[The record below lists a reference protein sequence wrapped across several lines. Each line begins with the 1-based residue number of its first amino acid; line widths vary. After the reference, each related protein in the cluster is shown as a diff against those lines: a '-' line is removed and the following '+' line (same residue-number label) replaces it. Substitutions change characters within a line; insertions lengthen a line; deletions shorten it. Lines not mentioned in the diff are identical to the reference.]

1 MASSSHITD
10 VFVRVRPSLDQEA
23 STLPDLVLNS
33 NEDSEQSLNETFPAL
48 KGNLP
53 IDGFAGILG
62 LEENNKRVFS
72 RVVLPRLDTVLT
84 GGTLSLFCYGYTGA
98 GKTHTTI
105 GYNGEDGLFRLA
117 AEEVLREINDT
128 NVNLAE
134 GEEPYILN
142 ASAIEIY
149 NDEVYDLFGGKAKCT
164 LRKNKHGQLQVR
176 GTTKKCVF
184 PEEEAMANGFDF
196 SIVTNKLST
205 FQVASSKDLDAI
217 QNMVDKFRKVGSS
230 SEHNN
235 SSRSHAVFRLDIV
248 NQRLLDT
255 IDELEKIESIKPALQ
270 TAFDKKRTYAL
281 RHRILDVEKQIDDA
295 NKRINKMHAN
305 ATQKNSLFGGRLI
318 LVDLAGADSDS
329 RSIGDDGHTMIE
341 RKESQAINKSL
352 LALKECIRA
361 LTTSSQHNSSI
372 ARKAI
377 PFRNSSLTRILE
389 EVLTPDGKRSCW

>member
-33 NEDSEQSLNETFPAL
+33 NENSEQSLNETFPAL

-72 RVVLPRLDTVLT
+72 RVMLPRLDTVLT

-117 AEEVLREINDT
+117 AEEVLREINDA
-128 NVNLAE
+128 NINLAE

-149 NDEVYDLFGGKAKCT
+149 NDEVYDLLGGKAKCT

-176 GTTKKCVF
+176 GATKKYVF
-184 PEEEAMANGFDF
+184 PKEEAITNGLDF
-196 SIVTNKLST
+196 SIVTVSVDQLRDST
-205 FQVASSKDLDAI
+205 SVS
-217 QNMVDKFRKVGSS
+217 
-230 SEHNN
+230 
-235 SSRSHAVFRLDIV
+235 
-248 NQRLLDT
+248 
-255 IDELEKIESIKPALQ
+255 
-270 TAFDKKRTYAL
+270 
-281 RHRILDVEKQIDDA
+281 
-295 NKRINKMHAN
+295 
-305 ATQKNSLFGGRLI
+305 
-318 LVDLAGADSDS
+318 
-329 RSIGDDGHTMIE
+329 
-341 RKESQAINKSL
+341 
-352 LALKECIRA
+352 
-361 LTTSSQHNSSI
+361 
-372 ARKAI
+372 
-377 PFRNSSLTRILE
+377 
-389 EVLTPDGKRSCW
+389 